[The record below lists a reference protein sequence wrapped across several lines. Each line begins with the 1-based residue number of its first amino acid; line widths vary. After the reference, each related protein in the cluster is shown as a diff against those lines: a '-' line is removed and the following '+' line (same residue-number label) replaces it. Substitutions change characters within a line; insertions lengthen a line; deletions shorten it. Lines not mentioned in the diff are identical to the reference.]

1 MPLVLP
7 RQAIACHVR
16 QAATRRQALQFAP
29 AMRDIWGRVGVGPLL
44 VTPGAEGEVA
54 RRNLIMPFIA
64 MRGMAG
70 AEIRL
75 LTGTRNLAIR
85 TIFSQ
90 TAVGAV
96 GRRLRNAN
104 DGYCDEAR

>member
-1 MPLVLP
+1 
-7 RQAIACHVR
+7 
-16 QAATRRQALQFAP
+16 
-29 AMRDIWGRVGVGPLL
+29 MRDIWGRVGVGPLL

-64 MRGMAG
+64 MRRMAG
-70 AEIRL
+70 ADIRL

>member
-1 MPLVLP
+1 M
-7 RQAIACHVR
+7 
-16 QAATRRQALQFAP
+16 
-29 AMRDIWGRVGVGPLL
+29 GPFLGTL
-44 VTPGAEGEVA
+44 DAEGEVA
-54 RRNLIMPFIA
+54 RRYLVMPFIA
-64 MRGMAG
+64 MRRMAG
-70 AEIRL
+70 ADIRL